1 MRICLVPGCL
11 AETFYPQAIRDSRIL
26 LEASGAEVFVP
37 PQVTCCG
44 QPAWSNGHPAVGRE
58 LATALLDASAAG
70 DYIVLP
76 SGSCAAMLRVFTP
89 PLLETD
95 SPRRQISAKVHEL
108 IEFLDTIVHYRPP
121 TNSLAGRRIVVH
133 HGCHAR
139 RELAAVGTVEHL
151 LEAAGATVLD
161 WKLAAECCGFGGS
174 FAVNLPEVSV
184 AMADRKLDAL
194 PQCDCVVTP
203 DPGCLMQLAGRAE
216 RRGLGLTIRHAASLL
231 REAEQMRQNEH

>member
-11 AETFYPQAIRDSRIL
+11 AETFYPQAIRDSRML
-26 LEASGAEVFVP
+26 LEATGAEVFVP
-37 PQVTCCG
+37 REATCCG
-44 QPAWSNGHPAVGRE
+44 QPAWSNGYPAAGRA
-58 LATALLDASAAG
+58 LAVTLLDASAAG

-89 PLLETD
+89 PLLDGD
-95 SPRRQISAKVHEL
+95 SPRHKISAKVHEL
-108 IEFLDTIVHYRPP
+108 IEFLDTIAHYRPP
-121 TNSLAGRRIVVH
+121 ANSLAGRRIVVH

-139 RELAAVGTVEHL
+139 RELATVGTVERL

-161 WKLAAECCGFGGS
+161 WEVAAECCGFGGS
-174 FAVNLPEVSV
+174 FAVKLPEVSV
-184 AMADRKLDAL
+184 AMADRKLDVL

-216 RRGLGLTIRHAASLL
+216 RRGLDLTIRHAASLL
-231 REAEQMRQNEH
+231 CEAEEQRHDEH